1 MFQIDEE
8 KSSDI
13 ADRTS
18 ELRKSAHYYNHL
30 SPRNGPLNWNLAS
43 ENSPL
48 SVLLL
53 FTSIEMV
60 FCLFYENNNILFLSS
75 KLPYDPLIR
84 IY

>member
-60 FCLFYENNNILFLSS
+60 FCLFYANNNILFLSS